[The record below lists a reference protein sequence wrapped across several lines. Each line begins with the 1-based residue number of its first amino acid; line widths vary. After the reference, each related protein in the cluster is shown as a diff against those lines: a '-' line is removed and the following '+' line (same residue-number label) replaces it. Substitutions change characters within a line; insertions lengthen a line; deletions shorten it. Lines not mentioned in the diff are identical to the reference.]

1 MPPTQ
6 PDRRLAAEP
15 ILDLGDEEID
25 EDLDLPPLDAEEG
38 DEPLA
43 DDVPE
48 LPADAHEPGG
58 LDDST
63 AADLDVGEE
72 LDDLDG
78 EEGGDGE
85 EDVDVGPL
93 DEGIDTKEDKVAA
106 GDEDAGDA
114 DAEGVAIDESPDSDD
129 GGAEG
134 TSENPEDEVDEATLP
149 DIDDGEEEAGDRGL
163 ADALLSEAGGTLAPW
178 APARVVLLEGAGAAV
193 PCRSVV
199 VAAGRVAAAG
209 EVLLFVEEGAR
220 AARRLPFGEG
230 VVAVA
235 LAEDALLVATARGQL
250 LASRDRGAEAVSLG
264 AWRAGPGVIPVQL
277 AATPG
282 RFWIRAGTALSCA
295 TLPGSV
301 TMVRERGVLAIA
313 ASGGAPVAVTLGAAG
328 PAIERLRGDDEG
340 GMEAPLRGFALAVV
354 EHAREALLFA
364 AAAGGRCL
372 ALGDGHRV
380 AVSRDGGATFAIIDP
395 GPAAAIAFAGDEAEA
410 PLFVLV
416 APSAASPAFL
426 VEVSVTGE
434 AARVGE
440 LSSAERE
447 LPAAIAWDASRE
459 LYWVASGAG
468 LIALGAPRRH

>member
-134 TSENPEDEVDEATLP
+134 TSENPEDEVDEASYGQHDNRRNGKKP
-149 DIDDGEEEAGDRGL
+149 KHPK
-163 ADALLSEAGGTLAPW
+163 LLSILI
-178 APARVVLLEGAGAAV
+178 GALIV
-193 PCRSVV
+193 
-199 VAAGRVAAAG
+199 
-209 EVLLFVEEGAR
+209 
-220 AARRLPFGEG
+220 
-230 VVAVA
+230 
-235 LAEDALLVATARGQL
+235 
-250 LASRDRGAEAVSLG
+250 
-264 AWRAGPGVIPVQL
+264 
-277 AATPG
+277 
-282 RFWIRAGTALSCA
+282 
-295 TLPGSV
+295 
-301 TMVRERGVLAIA
+301 
-313 ASGGAPVAVTLGAAG
+313 
-328 PAIERLRGDDEG
+328 
-340 GMEAPLRGFALAVV
+340 
-354 EHAREALLFA
+354 
-364 AAAGGRCL
+364 
-372 ALGDGHRV
+372 
-380 AVSRDGGATFAIIDP
+380 
-395 GPAAAIAFAGDEAEA
+395 
-410 PLFVLV
+410 
-416 APSAASPAFL
+416 
-426 VEVSVTGE
+426 
-434 AARVGE
+434 
-440 LSSAERE
+440 AER
-447 LPAAIAWDASRE
+447 RE
-459 LYWVASGAG
+459 HRDL
-468 LIALGAPRRH
+468 L